1 MYTVF
6 YFVHLRYEI
15 TRDVVCVHASSVV
28 RLASRRTVGIWMY
41 LRNRLT
47 SCNLERIA
55 RPFLLGSCKY
65 ILVFCLCLEL
75 GDGIWN

>member
-28 RLASRRTVGIWMY
+28 RLASSDSG
-41 LRNRLT
+41 
-47 SCNLERIA
+47 NLDV
-55 RPFLLGSCKY
+55 SS
-65 ILVFCLCLEL
+65 
-75 GDGIWN
+75 